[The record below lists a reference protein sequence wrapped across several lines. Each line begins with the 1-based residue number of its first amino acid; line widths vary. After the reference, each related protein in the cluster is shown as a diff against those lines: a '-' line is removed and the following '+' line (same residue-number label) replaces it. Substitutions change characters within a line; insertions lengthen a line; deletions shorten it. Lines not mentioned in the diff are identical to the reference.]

1 MLTLFQGDEISIEQF
16 FDLEKKVSYN
26 LASLLHSIN
35 AVAKRMLSL
44 PNLDISPFITKVS
57 NAFLPPIVFELE
69 EYGLP
74 RMLSRQLQNRHIID
88 LEKEGVS
95 INEILDDFREIGINR
110 ILEAAQ
116 LEEIDRFILSH
127 FFDGITPA
135 TTL

>member
-1 MLTLFQGDEISIEQF
+1 M
-16 FDLEKKVSYN
+16 
-26 LASLLHSIN
+26 ASLLHSIN

-110 ILEAAQ
+110 ILETAQ